1 MRRMKIS
8 CGATPGLA
16 SANTLTEIPT
26 PWLPP
31 WQSKVTHSPIYV
43 SLGYVCFELL
53 KHSASIWFEI
63 WGSGSESKHFD
74 FSGNFTKKSLFHGIF
89 PKNFGFLLI

>member
-1 MRRMKIS
+1 MDASEEEEVDEEDEDQLRRHKK
-8 CGATPGLA
+8 
-16 SANTLTEIPT
+16 ANVLTEIPT

-53 KHSASIWFEI
+53 KHS
-63 WGSGSESKHFD
+63 GV
-74 FSGNFTKKSLFHGIF
+74 NLV
-89 PKNFGFLLI
+89 